1 MAELLSTLRII
12 AVVLGIWTLVSVVGT
27 LLLVPWLRARARANE
42 ALSRRVR
49 GADWASAAQ
58 PDDGRRIAGG

>member
-1 MAELLSTLRII
+1 MTELLSNLRII

-42 ALSRRVR
+42 ALSQRDR

-58 PDDGRRIAGG
+58 PDDGRRIAGD